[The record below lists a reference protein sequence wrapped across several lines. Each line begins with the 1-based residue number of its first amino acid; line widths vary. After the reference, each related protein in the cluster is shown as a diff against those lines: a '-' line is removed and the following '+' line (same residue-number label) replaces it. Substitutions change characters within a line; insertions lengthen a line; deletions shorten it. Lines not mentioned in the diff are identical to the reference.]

1 MLKLKE
7 KLMEFCEGNVST
19 YSKSNN
25 LPNMFK
31 QGSEKLN
38 NKKTNKRTK
47 QTYKQKYK
55 TIKQTNLIEIE
66 LTLNQETT

>member
-38 NKKTNKRTK
+38 NKKQTK

-55 TIKQTNLIEIE
+55 TIKQTILIEIE
-66 LTLNQETT
+66 QTLNQETT